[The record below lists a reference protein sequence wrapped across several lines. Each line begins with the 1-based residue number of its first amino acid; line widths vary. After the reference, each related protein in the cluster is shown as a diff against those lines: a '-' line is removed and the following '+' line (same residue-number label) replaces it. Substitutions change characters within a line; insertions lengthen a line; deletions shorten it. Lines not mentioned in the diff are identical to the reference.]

1 MNYKIEVQE
10 VGKYIEYLKKFK
22 KDLERDLVQF
32 DKDLKDAHNHWD
44 DNNYT
49 LTIEAKEKVA
59 TEQKKLIEYCLRRLE
74 DAHKSA
80 YREVQRD
87 SKVHAVLG
95 AAAGI
100 LVVII
105 FI

>member
-59 TEQKKLIEYCLRRLE
+59 TEQKKLIEAVE
-74 DAHKSA
+74 KSLKKLKQMHEE
-80 YREVQRD
+80 YQKYLKRG
-87 SKVHAVLG
+87 K
-95 AAAGI
+95 
-100 LVVII
+100 
-105 FI
+105 

>member
-1 MNYKIEVQE
+1 MAYKIEVTE

-59 TEQKKLIEYCLRRLE
+59 TEQKKLIEAVE
-74 DAHKSA
+74 KSLKKLKQMHEE
-80 YREVQRD
+80 Y
-87 SKVHAVLG
+87 SKYLKRG
-95 AAAGI
+95 K
-100 LVVII
+100 
-105 FI
+105 

>member
-1 MNYKIEVQE
+1 MAYKIEVTE

-22 KDLERDLVQF
+22 KDLERNLVQF

-59 TEQKKLIEYCLRRLE
+59 IEQKKLIEAVE
-74 DAHKSA
+74 KSLKKLKQMHEE
-80 YREVQRD
+80 Y
-87 SKVHAVLG
+87 SKYLKRG
-95 AAAGI
+95 R
-100 LVVII
+100 
-105 FI
+105 

>member
-1 MNYKIEVQE
+1 MAYKIEVQE

-59 TEQKKLIEYCLRRLE
+59 TEQKKLIEAVE
-74 DAHKSA
+74 KSLKKLKQMHEE
-80 YREVQRD
+80 Y
-87 SKVHAVLG
+87 SKYLKRG
-95 AAAGI
+95 K
-100 LVVII
+100 
-105 FI
+105 